1 MKFDISILDEIKPV
15 EKIYD
20 NNCIPIAF
28 ASSDYFV
35 PYLAVTIQSIIE
47 HSNALY
53 NYDLVVFN
61 KDISNNNQ
69 MKLAKMLNNYDNFHI
84 RFVNVSNIFSQ
95 LSLYT
100 PGHVSIE
107 TYFRLIIPLYMQSY
121 NKILFLDSDL
131 CILEDV
137 ANLYNIDIGDNALAA
152 TEECLMSALV
162 GIHGQWVVDY
172 MHDRLGLKNI
182 DKYFQA
188 GVMIMNIKKFIENKY
203 SYTLLKMVEEF
214 NYNIVDQD
222 AMNELLNDEVYWLP
236 NEWNYPP
243 LQKHM
248 KDVNYLDNMSD
259 YIRKKY
265 LAVKNPKLLHFADR
279 EKPWFYPDE
288 DYAEVW
294 WQYARKSPFY
304 EIIMARMIDNKLA
317 VSNKQLSS
325 TLKNN
330 LLKYFQNTMYNMG
343 HYPKNVFNYYKYRV
357 LRNFVFGKTLKRYIY
372 KKNLYKA
379 KIKTVDHF
387 INGK

>member
-1 MKFDISILDEIKPV
+1 MKLDISLLDKIKPV

-20 NNCIPIAF
+20 SNCVPIAF

-35 PYLAVTIQSIIE
+35 PYLAVTIKSIIE
-47 HSNALY
+47 HSNSLY
-53 NYDLVVFN
+53 NYDLIVFN
-61 KDISNNNQ
+61 KDITKKNQ
-69 MKLAKMLNNYDNFHI
+69 MILVKMLDNYDNFNI
-84 RFVNVSNIFSQ
+84 RFVDVSNIFSQ

-131 CILEDV
+131 CVLEDV
-137 ANLYNIDIGDNALAA
+137 ANLYSIDIGNNVLAA

-172 MHDRLGLKNI
+172 MHNKLGLKNI

-188 GVMIMNIKKFIENKY
+188 GVMIMNIKKFMENSY
-203 SYTLLKMVEEF
+203 SYTLLKMVNEF
-214 NYNIVDQD
+214 DYNIVDQD
-222 AMNELLNDEVYWLP
+222 AMNELLNDDVYWLQ

-248 KDVNYLDNMSD
+248 KEVNYLDNMSD
-259 YIRKKY
+259 YIRRKY
-265 LAVKNPKLLHFADR
+265 LSVKEPKILHFADS

-294 WQYARKSPFY
+294 WEYARQSPFY
-304 EIIMARMIDNKLA
+304 ELILARMMDNKLS
-317 VSNKQLSS
+317 VSNGILSS
-325 TLKNN
+325 TLNNN
-330 LLKYFQNTMYNMG
+330 LLTYFQTIMYNMG
-343 HYPKNVFNYYKYRV
+343 HYPKNIFNYYKYKL
-357 LRNFVFGKTLKRYIY
+357 LRNFVFGKTLDRYIY
-372 KKNLYKA
+372 KKHLYKD
-379 KIKTVDHF
+379 KIKSVEHF

>member
-1 MKFDISILDEIKPV
+1 MKLDLGILDKIEPI

-47 HSNALY
+47 HNNSLY

-61 KDISNNNQ
+61 KDISKNNRILLN
-69 MKLAKMLNNYDNFHI
+69 KMLDNYDNFHI
-84 RFVNVSNIFSQ
+84 RFVNVSNIFSH

-121 NKILFLDSDL
+121 DKILFLDSDL

-137 ANLYNIDIGDNALAA
+137 ANLYNIDIGDNAVAA

-172 MHDRLGLKNI
+172 MHDKLGLKNI

-188 GVMIMNIKKFIENKY
+188 GVMIMNIKKFIKNSY
-203 SYTLLKMVEEF
+203 SYTLLKMVNEF
-214 NYNIVDQD
+214 DYNIVDQD
-222 AMNELLNDEVYWLP
+222 AMNELLNGEIYWLP

-248 KDVNYLDNMSD
+248 KEVDYLGNMSD
-259 YIRKKY
+259 YIRTKY
-265 LAVKNPKLLHFADR
+265 LAVKNPKILHFADR

-288 DYAEVW
+288 DYAAVW
-294 WQYARKSPFY
+294 WDIAKKTPYY
-304 EIIMARMIDNKLA
+304 ELIIKNMFEQ
-317 VSNKQLSS
+317 S
-325 TLKNN
+325 LKNTISLIEQNN
-330 LLKYFQNTMYNMG
+330 LATQMNISAVRNYHKNCLQYWRVKLLSKLTFGNTKKHYIEKRARLKDMI
-343 HYPKNVFNYYKYRV
+343 RIA
-357 LRNFVFGKTLKRYIY
+357 KRY
-372 KKNLYKA
+372 K
-379 KIKTVDHF
+379 
-387 INGK
+387 